1 MRYTIEQMKKKAKQ
15 TSASIQNRRARFDY
29 SLADEYTVGI
39 VLSGP
44 EVKAARN
51 NQVSLKGSYVTI
63 KDEELW
69 LTNASFSVLQT
80 EPGKSVRS
88 VDTRPRKLL
97 ASRREINELKTA
109 KDQGLTIVPTSMTTK
124 TRFIKLKI
132 STAKGKKQYDK
143 RETVKR
149 RDIEREHKTMLRGKL

>member
-1 MRYTIEQMKKKAKQ
+1 MKKKAKP
-15 TSASIQNRRARFDY
+15 SAAVVQNRRARFDY
-29 SLADEYTVGI
+29 ALAGEYTVGI

-51 NQVSLKGSYVTI
+51 NQVSLKGSYVNI
-63 KDEELW
+63 KDGELW

-80 EPGKSVRS
+80 EPGKSVRT

-97 ASRREINELKTA
+97 ASKREIAELKAA
-109 KDQGLTIVPTSMTTK
+109 KDQGLTIVPLSMTTK

-149 RDIEREHKTMLRGKL
+149 RDIEREHKTMLKGRL